1 MCITR
6 DGAQVCATREG
17 HCRVAPGA
25 TLTTFDGAT
34 GPLLASGTY
43 KLSALCDENAP
54 NWFKVVIEVSDCRDM
69 NVPAATAAIVFV
81 REGVV
86 SVNNDMEVWVSR
98 AGEGVSGGL
107 GQSREVWA
115 KIFLDF
121 AW

>member
-1 MCITR
+1 M
-6 DGAQVCATREG
+6 
-17 HCRVAPGA
+17 
-25 TLTTFDGAT
+25 
-34 GPLLASGTY
+34 ASGTY

-86 SVNNDMEVWVSR
+86 SVNNDMEVWVSG
-98 AGEGVSGGL
+98 AGEGVLDGL